1 MYDVFQ
7 NLSAFPGSTLPFVS
21 KDLGSR
27 ASYPRGLCPMAE
39 EAFAHTFNLSVT
51 EFYTE
56 DDVDDMVRG
65 IAKVAAHFR
74 G

>member
-7 NLSAFPGSTLPFVS
+7 NLSAFPKSRLPFVS
-21 KDLGSR
+21 KDLRSR
-27 ASYPRGLCPMAE
+27 VSYPRGLCPKAE
-39 EAFAHTFNLSVT
+39 DAFAHTFNVNVT

-56 DDVDDMVRG
+56 NDIDDMVKG
-65 IAKVAAHFR
+65 IAKVAEHFR